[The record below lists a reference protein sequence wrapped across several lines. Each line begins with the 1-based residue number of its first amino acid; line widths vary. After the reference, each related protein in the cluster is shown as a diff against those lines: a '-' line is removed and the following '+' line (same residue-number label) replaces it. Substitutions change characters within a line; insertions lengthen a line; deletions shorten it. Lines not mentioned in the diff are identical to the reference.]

1 MAEKKLKKLSKK
13 ASPKRTAETIK
24 ESASQI
30 WLAGLG
36 AFARAQEEGGKIF
49 EALVKEG
56 QSLESKTRKATGAT
70 VNEVRGVVQGTV
82 EQMQSKAS
90 ASWDKLEKIF
100 EDRVA
105 KALAG
110 LGVPTAG
117 EIKEL
122 TGRVRELQKA
132 VHELAEKTPGKKPAA
147 VKKATRKKAAPKKTA
162 ARKKASKKTASKKTA
177 SKS

>member
-13 ASPKRTAETIK
+13 ATSKTTAETVK

-36 AFARAQEEGGKIF
+36 AFARAQQEGGKIF

-56 QSLESKTRKATGAT
+56 RSIESKTRKVTGAT
-70 VNEVRGVVQGTV
+70 VNEVRGAVQDTV
-82 EQMQSKAS
+82 EQVQSKAS

-110 LGVPTAG
+110 LGVPTAA

-122 TGRVRELQKA
+122 TGRVRDLQKA
-132 VHELAEKTPGKKPAA
+132 VHELAEKASAKPAA
-147 VKKATRKKAAPKKTA
+147 AKKATRKAAPKKNSA
-162 ARKKASKKTASKKTA
+162 SRKKATKKTA